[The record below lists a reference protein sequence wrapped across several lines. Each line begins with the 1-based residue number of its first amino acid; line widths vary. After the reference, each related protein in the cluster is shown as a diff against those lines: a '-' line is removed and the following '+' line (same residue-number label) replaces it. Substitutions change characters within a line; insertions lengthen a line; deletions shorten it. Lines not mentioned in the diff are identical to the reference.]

1 MNSIYQLLNPDN
13 TISLNR
19 PLAHAIGIMETIT
32 YGALVAKWY
41 YYSERDIAAYLDHNP
56 DCKITIAE
64 ANDLAWLKFVT
75 ERDVFERLGGSAES
89 EETHADTEIN
99 PQSPNSEKKKTTAN
113 QFSMKITLQR
123 KEVTDIIGSELTNDE
138 ISEYFYFC
146 LQNRDML
153 MEWRKMYLDSQQD
166 TGEVSVDDEGVV

>member
-1 MNSIYQLLNPDN
+1 MTLHGLNSSP
-13 TISLNR
+13 
-19 PLAHAIGIMETIT
+19 
-32 YGALVAKWY
+32 
-41 YYSERDIAAYLDHNP
+41 
-56 DCKITIAE
+56 
-64 ANDLAWLKFVT
+64 
-75 ERDVFERLGGSAES
+75 RDVFERLGGSAES

-113 QFSMKITLQR
+113 QFSKKITLQR

-166 TGEVSVDDEGVV
+166 TGEVSADDKGVV